1 MRNLALHITEQAK
14 DNTFVDCDINGGAK
28 IEGKGTKMIR
38 TTINNFKKEYPTIW
52 YILLT
57 SLILPFVVSIV
68 SLIIDH
74 HFFR

>member
-1 MRNLALHITEQAK
+1 MEKCALHITEQAK

-28 IEGKGTKMIR
+28 IEGKGTKMLR
-38 TTINNFKKEYPTIW
+38 TTINDFKKEYPAIW

-57 SLILPFVVSIV
+57 ALILPFLVSIV

-74 HFFR
+74 SFFK